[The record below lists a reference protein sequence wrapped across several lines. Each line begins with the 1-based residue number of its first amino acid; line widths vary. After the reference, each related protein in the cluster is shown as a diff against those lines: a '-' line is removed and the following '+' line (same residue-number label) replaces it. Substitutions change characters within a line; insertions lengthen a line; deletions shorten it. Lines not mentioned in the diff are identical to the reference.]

1 MPHSIQRSVRTLRTP
16 AIALALL
23 LGAVGLSGCDDGG
36 SGGAGGAGGETDS
49 GMGPGGAGGDGG
61 DGGAGGQGGMGGGME
76 CVPGA
81 VTCVCAEDGTCA
93 AGLECELGFCVPET
107 PPECE
112 PGQSGCPCVDDMC
125 AAGLSCVDAVCVPAG
140 CEPGTADCVCD
151 GGACNDDLA
160 CIDGVCGMADP
171 PPVDALSVTG
181 TDIRGCDLLLTEG
194 ASAVRSV
201 TFADGLVAEWLRR
214 DGKVAL
220 AFVGL
225 GGAPIS
231 NVGAL
236 VLDNAQVATAADI
249 EVGEL
254 RCFDASGRQ
263 VGDAELRFE

>member
-1 MPHSIQRSVRTLRTP
+1 MPNSIQRFMRPLRKS
-16 AIALALL
+16 AIALAVL
-23 LGAVGLSGCDDGG
+23 LGTLGLSGCDDGDSG
-36 SGGAGGAGGETDS
+36 GTGGAGGQTD
-49 GMGPGGAGGDGG
+49 GDMGPGGAGGDGG
-61 DGGAGGQGGMGGGME
+61 AGGQGGEGGGMD

-81 VTCVCAEDGTCA
+81 ATCACAEDGTCA
-93 AGLECELGFCVPET
+93 TGLECELGFCVPET
-107 PPECE
+107 PPECD
-112 PGQSGCPCVDDMC
+112 PGQSGCACVEEMC

-151 GGACNDDLA
+151 AGACNDGLA
-160 CIDGVCGMADP
+160 CVDGVCGMADP

-194 ASAVRSV
+194 AVAVRSV
-201 TFADGLVAEWLRR
+201 AFADDLVAEWLRR

-225 GGAPIS
+225 GGAPIG

-249 EVGEL
+249 EVNEL
-254 RCFDASGRQ
+254 RCYDAAGRQ
-263 VGDAELRFE
+263 VGDAQLVFE